1 MNFRSF
7 FAKVFPLLIQLAV
20 LLTCPA
26 VVMAGESAVFKDVV
40 PDGAYKPYIMFL
52 FEKGVIKGYPDGTF
66 GPEKSLTR
74 AEAVTALS
82 ILSNISP
89 PEAAN
94 LVFKDVPAGHWA
106 AWYIGAGAK
115 SGIIN
120 GYPDGTFKPESM
132 VTRAELAALL
142 VKLSEM
148 EISPSPVGIADVP
161 PEHWARGVIDTAV
174 KNGFFLYSP
183 GIGKFNPESPASR
196 EVFARGAA
204 LAVTGSPKLSAVI
217 ITGQAS
223 LVSGEV
229 RVVRS
234 GIEMKLGTATSILPG
249 DIIRTGNEGE
259 AKMDFDDGTGLLIK
273 PGTSLTFNKMKG
285 RLAVKS
291 DGMPV
296 SITDELELKL
306 DNGKIVGICLNR
318 MGQETGKTAYLDKKP
333 VLIASSVSIPRIIA
347 DAAGAG
353 TLGRGTVRV
362 VMPWGTATSSGLFTN
377 EVTPSGQSTT
387 VLLGQA
393 TVLANGNRVTVNP
406 GQASTI
412 GSPSSSPEAPRSMTV
427 NESGVWILNQQWV
440 TTQAGRID
448 RARLVGVNGA
458 QGSSQAGGGA
468 QPRVGLLETVTKL
481 ITSLSE
487 KQGSTVTKPPAGGGG
502 GVPGQGQNQNQ
513 DRVPSITYSMDYSTK
528 DLTPTDNNPAADG
541 YQVDIYLNS
550 MANAT
555 YIEYTFE
562 YDNTKLAS
570 VGVYPDLSGIL
581 TAFTGH
587 QNLSLADLAIDSGWI
602 SNSGRTCRTIR
613 TNQLDIADPLNYS
626 GGRVRLL
633 YLNFKKIGAGSAT
646 VSIKNIRVSYG
657 SRDESMP
664 DVTLTIP

>member
-1 MNFRSF
+1 MYCRSIF
-7 FAKVFPLLIQLAV
+7 TKLLTFLIQLAV
-20 LLTCPA
+20 LLACPTLA
-26 VVMAGESAVFKDVV
+26 MADESSRFKDVR
-40 PDGAYKPYIMFL
+40 PGGAYTPYITFL
-52 FEKGVIKGYPDGTF
+52 FEKGAIKGYPDGTF
-66 GPEKSLTR
+66 GPERSLTR

-89 PEAAN
+89 SGSENP
-94 LVFKDVPAGHWA
+94 VFRDVPPGHWA
-106 AWYIGAGAK
+106 AGYIAAGAE

-120 GYPDGTFKPESM
+120 GYPDGTFQPESM

-142 VKLSEM
+142 VKLSGM
-148 EISPSPVGIADVP
+148 DISTSPSGIADV
-161 PEHWARGVIDTAV
+161 EQEQWSKGVIETAV
-174 KNGFFLYSP
+174 KNGFFLYYP
-183 GIGKFNPESPASR
+183 GIEKFNPESPASR

-217 ITGQAS
+217 MTGQAS
-223 LVSGEV
+223 PVSEEV
-229 RVVRS
+229 RVIRA
-234 GIEMKLGTATSILPG
+234 GIEKKLGITTNIQPG
-249 DIIRTGNEGE
+249 DVIRTGNEGE
-259 AKMDFDDGTGLLIK
+259 AKIDFDDGTSLLIK
-273 PGTSLTFNKMKG
+273 PGTSVTFNKMKG
-285 RLAVKS
+285 RLAIKS

-296 SITDELELKL
+296 SIADELELKL
-306 DNGKIVGICLNR
+306 DNGKIIGICLNR
-318 MGQETGKTAYLDKKP
+318 MGQETGKTAHLDKKP
-333 VLIASSVSIPRIIA
+333 VLIAASVSIPLIIA

-353 TLGRGTVRV
+353 TLGGGTVRV
-362 VMPWGTATSSGLFTN
+362 VMPWGTATSSGLFSN

-393 TVLANGNRVTVNP
+393 AVSANGNRVTVNP

-412 GSPSSSPEAPRSMTV
+412 GSPSSSPEAPRLMTA
-427 NESGVWILNQQWV
+427 NESRGWILNQQWV
-440 TTQAGRID
+440 TIQAGRIE

-458 QGSSQAGGGA
+458 QGSSRAGGGDR
-468 QPRVGLLETVTKL
+468 PRVGLLETVTRL

-487 KQGSTVTKPPAGGGG
+487 KQGNAVTPPPAGGGG

-513 DRVPSITYSMDYSTK
+513 DRVPSIIYSMDYSAR

-555 YIEYTFE
+555 HIEYTFE
-562 YDNTKLAS
+562 YENTKLAS

-587 QNLSLADLAIDSGWI
+587 QNLSLADLAIDSGWT
-602 SNSGRTCRTIR
+602 SNSGRTYRTIR
-613 TNQLDIADPLNYS
+613 TNQLNIADPLNYS

-633 YLNFKKIGAGSAT
+633 YLNFKKIGAVSAT

-657 SRDESMP
+657 SRAESMP
-664 DVTLTIP
+664 DVTLTLP